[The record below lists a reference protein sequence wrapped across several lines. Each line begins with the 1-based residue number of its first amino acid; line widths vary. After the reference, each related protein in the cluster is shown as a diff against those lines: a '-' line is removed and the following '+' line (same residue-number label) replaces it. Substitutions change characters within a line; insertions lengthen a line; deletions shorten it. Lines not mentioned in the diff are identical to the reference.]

1 MSSISR
7 FPINFFQSSLISWRT
22 HILKEN
28 TSNMMCTS
36 LLQFSMVGFSV
47 CISSRNLIIANF
59 SRCVRSLFSETHLT
73 LYFYLNVIVPSI
85 AQASLH
91 QNDWHIVDIL
101 RCQFKNYQITL
112 QITSGLYQH
121 DNTLTID
128 FKKNWSI
135 MYSNFKKTM
144 LGHAIW
150 QISSCISE

>member
-7 FPINFFQSSLISWRT
+7 FPINFFQSSLISSSQWRT

-28 TSNMMCTS
+28 TSNMMCAS

-73 LYFYLNVIVPSI
+73 LYFYLNVIAPSI

-101 RCQFKNYQITL
+101 RCQSNKLSNNSTNNQWFIPTW
-112 QITSGLYQH
+112 QH
-121 DNTLTID
+121 FDNW
-128 FKKNWSI
+128 FKKKLEYI
-135 MYSNFKKTM
+135 
-144 LGHAIW
+144 
-150 QISSCISE
+150 